1 MQFTLRLI
9 SMLTANPGSYAI
21 KALGLEEVLEMQRK
35 AKDIAGDNYSDEKFN
50 QLITELGPMGFK
62 DIEKRLYIINYL

>member
-1 MQFTLRLI
+1 
-9 SMLTANPGSYAI
+9 
-21 KALGLEEVLEMQRK
+21 MQRK

-62 DIEKRLYIINYL
+62 DIKKRLYIINYL